1 MWLYVRLY
9 VCVCEGVCG
18 CMWLYVRVYVV
29 VCEGV
34 RGCMCV
40 YLSQS
45 VSSYSVSQ

>member
-1 MWLYVRLY
+1 MWLYVRLF
-9 VCVCEGVCG
+9 
-18 CMWLYVRVYVV
+18 VV

-45 VSSYSVSQ
+45 VSSYSVIL